1 MVVVVSVRKREP
13 AISLNLF
20 DSQKKIS
27 LDFLCITAEN
37 VSYSEPGVIRVY
49 DVFPVFSIY

>member
-1 MVVVVSVRKREP
+1 MDVVRFREP

-37 VSYSEPGVIRVY
+37 VSYSDPGVIRVY
-49 DVFPVFSIY
+49 DVFTVFSIY